1 MKYKRTGKS
10 GYWQLQAAKF
20 RFFPQSGHS
29 KDVICDAA
37 DSCFRP
43 RVSSKAATSIAA
55 GGRAR
60 WNEVPCWL
68 HE

>member
-10 GYWQLQAAKF
+10 GYWQLPEVKF
-20 RFFPQSGHS
+20 RFCAQSS
-29 KDVICDAA
+29 RSTDVICDAA
-37 DSCFRP
+37 YSCFRP

-60 WNEVPCWL
+60 WNEVPRWL